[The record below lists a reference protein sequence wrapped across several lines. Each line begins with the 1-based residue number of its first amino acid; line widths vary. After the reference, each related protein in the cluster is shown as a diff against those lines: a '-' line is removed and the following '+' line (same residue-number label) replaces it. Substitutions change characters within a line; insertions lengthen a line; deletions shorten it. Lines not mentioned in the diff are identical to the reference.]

1 MNQIKLQVKTKK
13 NYTNHIIALFIL
25 IVCSILIYTQNQ
37 ATKQDER
44 MMDDFALYQET
55 SLLLQEGDIENVL
68 PILEDLNTRHGDDYN
83 VTHRLG
89 YSYLTMQQFNT
100 ALTMYTKS
108 LDLNP
113 YLVENINF
121 MYEYATTLA
130 SNEQYDNA
138 LIVIE
143 RLLTLPMDESFK
155 ATVTELK
162 DSISGMKGSTT

>member
-1 MNQIKLQVKTKK
+1 MNQLKLKVKTKK
-13 NYTNHIIALFIL
+13 KYTNFIITLFIL
-25 IVCSILIYTQNQ
+25 IVCSILIYAQNQ
-37 ATKQDER
+37 ATKQDEKL
-44 MMDDFALYQET
+44 MDDYALYQET
-55 SLLLQEGDIENVL
+55 NLLLQEGDIEHVL
-68 PILEDLNTRHGDDYN
+68 PILEELNKRHGDDFN

-89 YSYLTMQQFNT
+89 YSYLKYQQFNT
-100 ALTMYTKS
+100 ALTMYTKA

-143 RLLTLPMDESFK
+143 RLLTLPIDESFK
-155 ATVTELK
+155 ATITELK
-162 DSISGMKGSTT
+162 DSISGMKGSTK